1 VSEEREHPVR
11 IPSGEGDPEG
21 EREIRFLRSV
31 LELLPVGVFWKDRRG
46 RYGGCN
52 AAFLEYVGCSRE
64 ELIGRTVEE
73 VHPEELARVYR
84 SQDELLMREGRG
96 VQIYRFMARRA
107 ASEELRDVDFYKAPL
122 RDESGEVAGLVGAMV
137 DVTDQV
143 RAQEERLVLAERAM
157 ENRRLE
163 SLGVLAGGIAHD
175 LNNLLLCISGNL
187 ELALEEA
194 AGREYLRER
203 LLDALE
209 ATRRTADLTRQILI
223 SAGRG
228 SFRARVVDLW
238 EIVRSIEGLLTVL
251 VGERARLTLESDSPR
266 PPIRGDESLI
276 RQILLDLVR
285 NAAEALPGGEGS
297 VRVSVGLRWAGE
309 EILRTSRLPPPPPG
323 AFVELAVRDD
333 GCGMDEETGRRL
345 FDPFWSTKFPGR
357 GLGLAAVAGVV
368 RSHGGAILLESE
380 RNRGTTIRVLFPA
393 APEEDQG
400 VPGEE
405 G

>member
-11 IPSGEGDPEG
+11 IPSGESDSDR

-52 AAFLEYVGCSRE
+52 AAFLEYVGRSRE
-64 ELIGRTVEE
+64 DLVGRTVEE
-73 VHPEELARVYR
+73 VHAEELARVYR

-96 VQIYRFMARRA
+96 VQIYRFVARRA
-107 ASEELRDVDFYKAPL
+107 ASGELRDVDFYKAPF

-137 DVTDQV
+137 DVTDRV
-143 RAQEERLVLAERAM
+143 RAQEERLALAERAM

-163 SLGVLAGGIAHD
+163 SLGVLAAGIAHD

-223 SAGRG
+223 SAEGAPSGRASSISG
-228 SFRARVVDLW
+228 
-238 EIVRSIEGLLTVL
+238 RS
-251 VGERARLTLESDSPR
+251 SDPS
-266 PPIRGDESLI
+266 RG
-276 RQILLDLVR
+276 
-285 NAAEALPGGEGS
+285 
-297 VRVSVGLRWAGE
+297 
-309 EILRTSRLPPPPPG
+309 
-323 AFVELAVRDD
+323 
-333 GCGMDEETGRRL
+333 C
-345 FDPFWSTKFPGR
+345 
-357 GLGLAAVAGVV
+357 
-368 RSHGGAILLESE
+368 
-380 RNRGTTIRVLFPA
+380 
-393 APEEDQG
+393 
-400 VPGEE
+400 
-405 G
+405 